1 MSTDIRL
8 VRLCRKT
15 IDRACETVE
24 QRKNVKSFFLTDY
37 FDTMYVEKKKTT
49 GSFAEMMGIGT
60 GYSYENE
67 TTVQSYTLYCSKEM
81 QKEYEE
87 RENYRGNAFDGDSSM
102 KNLGIIYTYISPET
116 LARMDYSSESIWNE
130 KEGMIMKPFLDDI
143 YEAIDSFK
151 DKHKEAV
158 FVARVYVMLSAGD
171 FAVVVRSKTPE
182 TIYHMATYLRKRE
195 AGVRSGEGVE
205 KFSFVLYKTYT
216 LLAMEADAWKQGEE
230 HKASENKFIVRGCY
244 SNSYWRDQDEIKQY
258 LAEQH
263 RDNAEEQENA
273 AEQNSPNDKDYIK
286 GLQRLNGRYDF
297 STQITEQEFWELMPD
312 IVRAKQEIAIGRE
325 NHQENN
331 AGDAVQYI
339 KHLIE
344 NRYLSYINERYLL
357 ADACADIGK
366 DVSNVSR
373 KVLLKEE
380 LTNGDYSRLFDNNKE
395 KAKQLLELQEKTAE
409 EVQKVKGYRKKIG
422 QYIRML
428 KKQIIMCQS
437 INELSDVRI
446 YAEIL
451 MEQIETVLRTA
462 RIYIKVYGNYGNGD
476 GLDLL
481 EESLQRAVTTI
492 DCYAGYI
499 RNNNMQALQ
508 TPNYNIESAAGMEKI
523 LIGYS
528 EWLWKLTDYY
538 HYENQPK
545 EEKKKFLPVVV
556 PDIHDQEVN
565 VEVLFPEGN
574 AGDWRN
580 EQKAYNEC
588 KDYPIRKY
596 FMIIGSTTLE
606 ELSNIPVMM
615 TALAH
620 EIAHQFRYERR
631 EVRNKALINIMVRK
645 YMEGVATGLAD
656 YIETDMGEAGEENT
670 ELRRV
675 LTESLCEAYKKCW
688 ESGYGSQEEMMRAP
702 LQVFGKLLEDD
713 LQELITA
720 WRSEDGLRNKI
731 TGYIKELQYN
741 AVFEGSDYQKQIARL
756 QELYGNWEKYIANP
770 KGKKGIQEDGWWSES
785 DIIEDIINWAFET
798 AWIVAREAV
807 AVSEEEKEEKYK
819 FPVITQNVSY
829 IEEWE
834 NVYGSN
840 PSKDVKRI
848 YREFHRFSYWL
859 EGYIAEKMARQNAVM
874 LTDRLLIFEDTFYES
889 MKRKWKDVMEQT
901 EYLYDTGET
910 KRKQADLLQVPTYRF
925 WNRMGRYLG
934 LSQSD
939 RTWFLK
945 YVRKGVVSGNE
956 DGMRLFVKLY
966 REETAD
972 LFMCNILHMSPDAYV
987 NLATSLFVRNV
998 GYRKYDIERL
1008 FRVLYTKWCC
1018 KEGADETADRIQ
1030 YGKLCCE
1037 LVQNIYLQFV
1047 KIWNAYDEV
1056 NQQSAERYQNI
1067 TWNGQ
1072 EGEEQ
1077 DQLLDNIEEIQNT
1090 ILEFQEELEQKQ
1102 MTQEEQTIL
1111 ELLRYIMRMYDIL
1124 WDLVADMEDMV
1135 SQLMG
1140 QCGIREDLMGG
1151 VSQQERLQNEMKN
1164 DKSDKEIRTIANIG
1178 KAISKELKNIDAF
1191 IGLRQNADLNKKCI
1205 ELLLNLYYS
1214 NKLRNA
1220 QMNIMRSETN
1230 ED

>member
-15 IDRACETVE
+15 IDRVCETE
-24 QRKNVKSFFLTDY
+24 QKSNDVKSFFLTDY
-37 FDTMYVEKKKTT
+37 FDTMYVERKKTT
-49 GSFAEMMGIGT
+49 ESFAEMMGIGT

-87 RENYRGNAFDGDSSM
+87 KENYRGNAFDGDSSM

-195 AGVRSGEGVE
+195 AGVRSGEGVK

-258 LAEQH
+258 LAERH

-312 IVRAKQEIAIGRE
+312 IVRVKQEIAIGRE

-331 AGDAVQYI
+331 ASDVVQYI

-373 KVLLKEE
+373 KVLLKEV
-380 LTNGDYSRLFDNNKE
+380 LANGDYSRLFDNNKE

-409 EVQKVKGYRKKIG
+409 EIQKVKGYRKKIG

-462 RIYIKVYGNYGNGD
+462 RVYIKVCENCGNGD

-508 TPNYNIESAAGMEKI
+508 TPNYNIESAAGMEKT

-538 HYENQPK
+538 HYENQPQK
-545 EEKKKFLPVVV
+545 EKKKFLPVVV

-574 AGDWRN
+574 AGDWKN

-588 KDYPIRKY
+588 KDYPVEKY

-620 EIAHQFRYERR
+620 EIAHQFRYESR
-631 EVRNKALINIMVRK
+631 EDRNKALMDIMVRK
-645 YMEGVATGLAD
+645 YMEGVAVGLAS

-670 ELRRV
+670 ELRRI
-675 LTESLCEAYKKCW
+675 LTESLSEAYKKCW
-688 ESGYGSQEEMMRAP
+688 ENGYGSQEEMIQAP
-702 LQVFGKLLEDD
+702 LQVFGRLLEDD
-713 LQELITA
+713 LQELIAA
-720 WRSEDGLRNKI
+720 WKSKDGLWDRI
-731 TGYIKELQYN
+731 TNYIKELQYN
-741 AVFEGSDYQKQIARL
+741 AVLESGTCQGQIVQL
-756 QELYGNWEKYIANP
+756 HKLYEKWQGYIASPRGRN
-770 KGKKGIQEDGWWSES
+770 KIQEDSRKSEY
-785 DIIEDIINWAFET
+785 DILEKITDWAFQT
-798 AWIVAREAV
+798 AWLVARETI
-807 AVSEEEKEEKYK
+807 AVSEEEKKGKYCI
-819 FPVITQNVSY
+819 PVIKDINY
-829 IEEWE
+829 MEEWE
-834 NVYGSN
+834 RVYGNN
-840 PSKDVKRI
+840 PSKDIKRI

-859 EGYIAEKMARQNAVM
+859 EGYITENVARQRTVM
-874 LTDRLLIFEDTFYES
+874 LADRLKIFEGAFYEN
-889 MKRKWKDVMEQT
+889 MKDKWRTVMERA
-901 EYLYDTGET
+901 EYLYDAGET
-910 KRKQADLLQVPTYRF
+910 EVKQADMLGVPTYRF

-945 YVRKGVVSGNE
+945 YVKEGVVSGDE
-956 DGMRLFVKLY
+956 VGMRLFVKLY

-972 LFMCNILHMSPDAYV
+972 LFMCNILNMSPKAYV
-987 NLATSLFVRNV
+987 NLATSLFISNAD
-998 GYRKYDIERL
+998 YPKYNIERL

-1018 KEGADETADRIQ
+1018 KEGADETSDRIQ
-1030 YGKLCCE
+1030 YGKLCCG
-1037 LVQNIYLQFV
+1037 LVYNIYLQFA
-1047 KIWNAYDEV
+1047 KMRNAYDGV
-1056 NQQSAERYQNI
+1056 NQWSTERYQNM

-1072 EGEEQ
+1072 KGAGQER
-1077 DQLLDNIEEIQNT
+1077 LLDNIEHIQDEIWY
-1090 ILEFQEELEQKQ
+1090 FKDKLEQKR
-1102 MTQEEQTIL
+1102 MDQETL
-1111 ELLRYIMRMYDIL
+1111 ERLRYILRMCNIL
-1124 WDLVADMEDMV
+1124 WDLVADMEDMI
-1135 SQLMG
+1135 SQLMA
-1140 QCGIREDLMGG
+1140 QDGIREDMMRG
-1151 VSQQERLQNEMKN
+1151 VGQQERLLNEMKEN
-1164 DKSDKEIRTIANIG
+1164 NSDKEIRAIANMG
-1178 KAISKELKNIDAF
+1178 EAISKELENMDAF
-1191 IGLRQNADLNKKCI
+1191 IGLSRNADINKKCT
-1205 ELLLNLYYS
+1205 ELLLKLYYS

-1220 QMNIMRSETN
+1220 QMNITRSGTD